1 MEELL
6 EILNDLNP
14 DIDYE
19 TEDKLIDN
27 KLYDSFKIITLISE
41 ISDTFEIEL
50 GPEHL
55 IPENFNSARAM
66 WEMIRRI
73 QEDEE

>member
-14 DIDYE
+14 DVDYE
-19 TEDKLIDN
+19 TEERLIDG
-27 KLYDSFKIITLISE
+27 KVYDSFKIITLISM
-41 ISDTFEIEL
+41 ISDTFDIEL

-55 IPENFNSARAM
+55 IPENFNSAKAR
-66 WEMIRRI
+66 WEMIQRI
-73 QEDEE
+73 QEGEE

>member
-1 MEELL
+1 MEKLL

-19 TEDKLIDN
+19 TDRLIDG
-27 KLYDSFKIITLISE
+27 KLYDSFKIITLISM
-41 ISDTFEIEL
+41 ITDTFDIEL

-55 IPENFNSARAM
+55 IPENFNSAKAM
-66 WEMIRRI
+66 WDMICRI
-73 QEDEE
+73 REDE

>member
-27 KLYDSFKIITLISE
+27 KCYDSFKIITLISM
-41 ISDTFEIEL
+41 ISDTFDVEL

-55 IPENFNSARAM
+55 IPENFNSAQAM
-66 WEMIRRI
+66 WDMIRRI

>member
-6 EILNDLNP
+6 ELLNDINP
-14 DIDYE
+14 DVDYE
-19 TEDKLIDN
+19 TADRLIDG
-27 KLYDSFKIITLISE
+27 KVLDSFSIITLISN
-41 ISDTFEIEL
+41 ISDTFDVEL

-66 WEMIRRI
+66 WEMICRI
-73 QEDEE
+73 REEDE

>member
-1 MEELL
+1 MEKLL

-19 TEDKLIDN
+19 TEDQLIDG
-27 KLYDSFKIITLISE
+27 KVFDSFSIITLISN
-41 ISDTFEIEL
+41 ISETFDIEL

-55 IPENFNSARAM
+55 IPENFNSAKAM
-66 WEMIRRI
+66 WDMICRI
-73 QEDEE
+73 REDE

>member
-1 MEELL
+1 MEKLL

-19 TEDKLIDN
+19 TEDRLIDG
-27 KLYDSFKIITLISE
+27 KLYDSFKIITLISM
-41 ISDTFEIEL
+41 ITDTFDIEL

-55 IPENFNSARAM
+55 IPENFNSAKAM
-66 WEMIRRI
+66 WDMICRI
-73 QEDEE
+73 REDE

>member
-14 DIDYE
+14 DVDYE
-19 TEDKLIDN
+19 TEERLIDG
-27 KLYDSFKIITLISE
+27 KVYDSFKIITLISM
-41 ISDTFEIEL
+41 ISDTFDIEL

-66 WEMIRRI
+66 WEMIQRI
-73 QEDEE
+73 QEGEE

>member
-14 DIDYE
+14 DIDYA

-27 KLYDSFKIITLISE
+27 KCYDSFKIITLISA
-41 ISDTFEIEL
+41 ISDTFDIEL

-55 IPENFNSARAM
+55 IPENFNSAGAM
-66 WEMIRRI
+66 WDMIRRL
-73 QEDEE
+73 QEAEE

>member
-14 DIDYE
+14 DVDYE

-27 KLYDSFKIITLISE
+27 KCYDSFKIITLISQ

-55 IPENFNSARAM
+55 IPENFNSAKAM
-66 WEMIRRI
+66 WAMIQRI